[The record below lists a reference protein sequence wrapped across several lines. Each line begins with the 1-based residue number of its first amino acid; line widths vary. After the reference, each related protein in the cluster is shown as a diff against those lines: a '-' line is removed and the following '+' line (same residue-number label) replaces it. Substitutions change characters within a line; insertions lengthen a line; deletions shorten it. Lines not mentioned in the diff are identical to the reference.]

1 MTWLVLLAAVS
12 GGAAAFAVQRSPAV
26 LDRIAPTRQPAGRD
40 RRAVGS
46 MAAPAVVLFAA
57 GTLTAALQSPV
68 LALLGLVAAGTVVRY
83 HRRRSRRQAL
93 AARRGAVIE
102 LCAGLA
108 AELRA
113 GRMPRDA
120 LIRAASG
127 AGHVAALCP
136 AAVAAARSGGDVPAA
151 LVSAATEGAG
161 ALRWLAACW
170 QVAEEQGGGMA
181 AAAERL
187 AEHGRADEALRQE
200 VSTQLAG
207 PRATAVLLAVLP
219 GLGVLM
225 GAGLGAA
232 PLDVLLRTPWGLG
245 CLAVGGVLAYAGV
258 AWTERIARVAEE
270 TA

>member
-1 MTWLVLLAAVS
+1 VTWLVVLAAVS
-12 GGAAAFAVQRSPAV
+12 GGAAAFAVQRAPAV
-26 LDRIAPTRQPAGRD
+26 LDRIAPPPRQPAGRG
-40 RRAVGS
+40 RPSVGS
-46 MAAPAVVLFAA
+46 MAAATVLIAA
-57 GTLTAALQSPV
+57 GALTVALQSPV
-68 LALLGLVAAGTVVRY
+68 LALGGLVAAVAVVRY
-83 HRRRSRRQAL
+83 HRHRTRRQL
-93 AARRGAVIE
+93 VAARRGAVLE

-108 AELRA
+108 GELRA

-127 AGHVAALCP
+127 AGHVGALCP

-170 QVAEEQGGGMA
+170 QVAEEQGAGMA

-200 VSTQLAG
+200 VSAQLAG
-207 PRATAVLLAVLP
+207 PRATAALLAVLP
-219 GLGVLM
+219 GVGVLM
-225 GAGLGAA
+225 GTGLGAA

-245 CLAVGGVLAYAGV
+245 CLGVGGVLAYAGV

-270 TA
+270 IA